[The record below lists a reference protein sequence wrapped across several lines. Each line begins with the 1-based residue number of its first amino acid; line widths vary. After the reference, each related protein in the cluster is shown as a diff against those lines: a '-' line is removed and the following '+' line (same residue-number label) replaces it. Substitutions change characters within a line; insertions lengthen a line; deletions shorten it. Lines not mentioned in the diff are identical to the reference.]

1 MRMCKW
7 RGLNVHVPKT
17 RDAATFTDAAAEAM
31 AWLRVERK
39 KTRHSGRGATGP
51 EP

>member
-17 RDAATFTDAAAEAM
+17 RDAATFTDAAAEAVGV
-31 AWLRVERK
+31 ALLAA
-39 KTRHSGRGATGP
+39 RH
-51 EP
+51 ECYDD